1 MSVLA
6 SVEFKRIIFEEWVLL
21 VVIASFVVVGS
32 VFLIATLWVMLLP
45 KAKREH
51 IANLPLEDDAAP
63 IQDPTPPT
71 TKP

>member
-1 MSVLA
+1 MSLLA

-32 VFLIATLWVMLLP
+32 VFLLATLWVMLLP
-45 KAKREH
+45 KDQREH

-63 IQDPTPPT
+63 IPHSPTPTP
-71 TKP
+71 KP